1 MASKS
6 VDLSKRYQK
15 GKLSKTT
22 LFYKKDKSVFLD
34 TYRLVALES
43 GRLSAKE
50 LEVVQN
56 EIKRYLKRGERYTFL
71 YFAKTPVTSKP
82 LGIRMGKGKGVVSHV
97 VAKVR
102 PGSSLLSITR
112 VSNPIFVIRALDA
125 VKKKLSVLSKVVINV

>member
-1 MASKS
+1 MVGKS

-34 TYRLVALES
+34 TYRLVVLES

-50 LEVVQN
+50 LEVMQN
-56 EIKRYLKRGERYTFL
+56 EVKRHLKRGERYTFF
-71 YFAKTPVTSKP
+71 YFAKIPVTSKP
-82 LGIRMGKGKGVVSHV
+82 LGIRMGKGKGVVSHT

-102 PGSSLLSITR
+102 PGSSLLTVTKI
-112 VSNPIFVIRALDA
+112 SNPIFVIRALDA
-125 VKKKLSVLSKVVINV
+125 VKKKLSVLSKIVINV